1 MITLNVRGL
10 PRSMTE
16 TSLNDMFGKFGRVHK
31 LKMAMDPFK
40 NECKGFAE
48 LAMEGHEAR
57 AAIAGLD
64 GSFQEGGTLRVGLA
78 SARPVRGGRR

>member
-16 TSLNDMFGKFGRVHK
+16 TSLNDLFGKFGKVHK
-31 LKMAMDPFK
+31 LKMAFDPFK
-40 NECKGFAE
+40 NECRGFAE

-64 GSFQEGGTLRVGLA
+64 GSSQDGGTLRVGLA
-78 SARPVRGGRR
+78 SDRPPRGRR

>member
-1 MITLNVRGL
+1 MRGL

-16 TSLNDMFGKFGRVHK
+16 NGLNEMFSKFGRVHK
-31 LKMAMDPFK
+31 MKMASDPFK
-40 NECKGFAE
+40 NECRGFAE

-64 GSFQEGGTLRVGLA
+64 GSTHDGATVRVGLA
-78 SARPVRGGRR
+78 SDRPQRGRR

>member
-1 MITLNVRGL
+1 MLVLNVRGL

-16 TSLNDMFGKFGRVHK
+16 HALDELFSRYGRVHK
-31 LKMAMDPFK
+31 MKLAMDPFK
-40 NECKGFAE
+40 GECRGFAE

-64 GSFQEGGTLRVGLA
+64 GSTQDGASLRVGLA
-78 SARPVRGGRR
+78 SDRPHRGRR